1 MKRLSQS
8 HVQPPWSPTLGG
20 WKNGIG
26 GHLQPPQQ
34 ESSPAH
40 LSCHSRGSGNPE
52 CDPPV
57 PTFLLQPPWSLI
69 HGGPRRRLG
78 DTPNPGSILLHR
90 RQRRPDSTPLIPHSH
105 PNCHC
110 EPFSEVSREKA
121 RQSALL
127 SDSLAPPR
135 DCFVALLLAM
145 TTRPSW
151 DTGSRHAI
159 LIAGDKA
166 AAVGFCS

>member
-8 HVQPPWSPTLGG
+8 HV
-20 WKNGIG
+20 
-26 GHLQPPQQ
+26 
-34 ESSPAH
+34 
-40 LSCHSRGSGNPE
+40 
-52 CDPPV
+52 
-57 PTFLLQPPWSLI
+57 QPPWSLI

-90 RQRRPDSTPLIPHSH
+90 RQRRPDSIPLIPHSH

-127 SDSLAPPR
+127 SDSLAPAR

-166 AAVGFCS
+166 AAVSHGM

>member
-1 MKRLSQS
+1 MVYVSQPSFNPLVPPLSS
-8 HVQPPWSPTLGG
+8 NNPKGRVPRACPWGNENSPVGRQAKLAI
-20 WKNGIG
+20 KK
-26 GHLQPPQQ
+26 
-34 ESSPAH
+34 
-40 LSCHSRGSGNPE
+40 CHGLARGY
-52 CDPPV
+52 
-57 PTFLLQPPWSLI
+57 
-69 HGGPRRRLG
+69 
-78 DTPNPGSILLHR
+78 LH
-90 RQRRPDSTPLIPHSH
+90 
-105 PNCHC
+105 CHC